1 MKRLGRLFL
10 SLSVVLILTGAAE
23 AKEDKRSE
31 PAVERNQV
39 VVKTKGV
46 VCSYCARGAE
56 KGLSKLPGLN
66 SKLYGDGVKIDIDR
80 NEFTLVM
87 KPGAEFPFQ
96 GIFEKIKKGG
106 YDTVAVYVRII
117 GRLERK
123 QGASLI
129 TNIGNGQV
137 FSLTGEQ
144 VAELSTDAEIE
155 IQGHF
160 DARKIP
166 SFKEGAP
173 VEVIVDKV
181 LPSERKSDD

>member
-1 MKRLGRLFL
+1 M
-10 SLSVVLILTGAAE
+10 
-23 AKEDKRSE
+23 
-31 PAVERNQV
+31 
-39 VVKTKGV
+39 
-46 VCSYCARGAE
+46 
-56 KGLSKLPGLN
+56 SKLPGLN
-66 SKLYGDGVKIDIDR
+66 SELYGDGVRIDIDR

-137 FSLTGEQ
+137 FSLTGKQ
-144 VAELSTDAEIE
+144 VAKLSADEDIE

-160 DARKIP
+160 DGRKIP
-166 SFKEGAP
+166 SFKEGEP
-173 VEVIVDKV
+173 VELIVDKV
-181 LPSERKSDD
+181 FSSGRKSDD